1 MAMVILPKR
10 PKIEVTEM
18 RIIPVT
24 ITGKTNNIG
33 THGFLG
39 FAYMEALTER
49 CPCCHQLKRA
59 VHTTKESLTVCH
71 SALLLEKY
79 LSDLS

>member
-1 MAMVILPKR
+1 MGMVILPKR
-10 PKIEVTEM
+10 PRIEVTEM

-24 ITGKTNNIG
+24 ITGRTSNTG

-49 CPCCHQLKRA
+49 CPYCHQLQRA
-59 VHTTKESLTVCH
+59 VHTTKEALTVSH
-71 SALLLEKY
+71 SGLLLEKY
-79 LSDLS
+79 LSEVT